1 MVFKHAFIMRIG
13 IIVALSKELEL
24 LKPQLENL
32 RVIDKKGITFYCG
45 TIGKHKIAAM
55 QCGVGKVNA
64 AIGAIT
70 MIDNY
75 SPELVINT
83 GVAGGANKN
92 VSIMD
97 LVVGSQVCYHDVW
110 CGGFDDT
117 VSYGQMQGLP
127 LYFDG
132 AASVIEKIDN
142 NPHVHCGL
150 IVSGDQF
157 IDNIDDINKIRSHF
171 PQALAVDMES
181 GAIAHTCHVR
191 NTPFVSMRIISDSP
205 GASHDNSQQYS
216 DFWTDAPAHTLKV
229 VKELLQ
235 KLD

>member
-1 MVFKHAFIMRIG
+1 MRVG

-24 LKPQLENL
+24 LKPLLEDM
-32 RVIDKKGITFYCG
+32 RVIDNNGITFYCG
-45 TIGKHKIAAM
+45 RIGNHRIAAM

-64 AIGAIT
+64 AIGTVT

-75 SPELVINT
+75 NPQLIINT
-83 GVAGGANKN
+83 GVAGGVNEN

-117 VSYGQMQGLP
+117 TTYGQVQGLP

-132 AASVIEKIDN
+132 DTNVIGKIEEDG
-142 NPHVHCGL
+142 HTHCGL

-157 IDNIDDINKIRSHF
+157 INSMDQIKVIRQHF
-171 PQALAVDMES
+171 PQAMAVDMES

-191 NTPFVSMRIISDSP
+191 KVPFVSMRIISDSP

-216 DFWTDAPAHTLKV
+216 DFWVDAPAHTLEV
-229 VKELLQ
+229 VKELLH

>member
-1 MVFKHAFIMRIG
+1 MRIG

-24 LKPQLENL
+24 LKPLLENM
-32 RVIDKKGITFYCG
+32 RVIDNNGITFYCG
-45 TIGKHKIAAM
+45 TMGNHRIAAM

-75 SPELVINT
+75 NPQLIINT
-83 GVAGGANKN
+83 GVAGGANKSVN
-92 VSIMD
+92 IMD

-127 LYFDG
+127 LYFNG
-132 AASVIEKIDN
+132 SSSVIEKIHDD
-142 NPHVHCGL
+142 PHVHCGL

-157 IDNIDDINKIRSHF
+157 IDNIEDINKIRSHF

-181 GAIAHTCHVR
+181 GAIAHTCYVR
-191 NTPFVSMRIISDSP
+191 KTPFVSMRIISDSP
-205 GASHDNSQQYS
+205 GAGHDNSQQYS
-216 DFWTDAPAHTLKV
+216 DFWVDAPAHTLEV

-235 KLD
+235 KLDK